1 MPVGMA
7 PSPYSLFIVNG
18 GRFLRHFWVCFLYFP
33 GPEELLSIVTIPCI
47 CLSTQTD
54 VCLSLMKDNKCY
66 T

>member
-7 PSPYSLFIVNG
+7 PSLFMVSD
-18 GRFLRHFWVCFLYFP
+18 FWVCFLYFP
-33 GPEELLSIVTIPCI
+33 GPKELLSIVMIPCI

-54 VCLSLMKDNKCY
+54 VCMSLNERYQMLYLAYY